1 MADKIRVTEEGEAKC
16 CQGRMWTTEV
26 MGQATRH
33 AEHAEDCKLAHP
45 ASAQIP
51 VDPITRKRQ
60 AAKAGKER

>member
-16 CQGRMWTTEV
+16 CKGRMWTTQV

-45 ASAQIP
+45 A
-51 VDPITRKRQ
+51 K
-60 AAKAGKER
+60 KER